1 MKRKVLALV
10 IPALLAAGAA
20 HAAEIYN
27 KDGNKLDLYG
37 KVDGLHYFSD
47 DSSKDGDQTYMRVG
61 FKGET
66 QINDQ
71 LTGYGQWEYNV
82 QANTTEG
89 EGANSWTRLAF
100 AGLKFGDYGSFD
112 YGRNYGVLYDVEG
125 WTDMLPEFG
134 GDSYTYADN
143 YMTGRANGVA
153 TYRNTDFF
161 GLVDGLNFALQ
172 YQGKNESQSADDVN
186 IGTNNRNNGDDI
198 RYDNGDGFG
207 ISTTYDIGMGFS
219 AGAAYTT
226 SDRTNEQVNAGGT
239 IAGGDKADAWT
250 AGLKYDANN
259 IYLATMYSET
269 RNMTPYGKTDAG
281 YAGGVANKTQNFEV
295 TAQYQF
301 DFGLRPAVS
310 FLMSKGK
317 DLTYRM
323 MTTSSI
329 KMPVSALM
337 ISSRWVWFT
346 SSNYS
351 LILLKPAVS
360 AGFSFFITTVLKT
373 ERTVPWAQIE
383 QFLFALYGL
392 LIARQKEHANDQS
405 RPASAFQNRASL
417 SAHGHR
423 RSHRRPP
430 GSGYYFA

>member
-172 YQGKNESQSADDVN
+172 YQGANENQVSHEQE
-186 IGTNNRNNGDDI
+186 GTNNGGDRNVKNA
-198 RYDNGDGFG
+198 NGDGFG
-207 ISTTYDIGMGFS
+207 ISSTYDLGMGVSF
-219 AGAAYTT
+219 GAAYTT
-226 SDRTNEQVNAGGT
+226 SDRTNEQVNYST
-239 IAGGDKADAWT
+239 AGGDKADAWT
-250 AGLKYDANN
+250 VGAKYDANN

-269 RNMTPYGKTDAG
+269 RNMTPYGNDDCSSC
-281 YAGGVANKTQNFEV
+281 VA
-295 TAQYQF
+295 
-301 DFGLRPAVS
+301 
-310 FLMSKGK
+310 
-317 DLTYRM
+317 
-323 MTTSSI
+323 
-329 KMPVSALM
+329 
-337 ISSRWVWFT
+337 
-346 SSNYS
+346 
-351 LILLKPAVS
+351 
-360 AGFSFFITTVLKT
+360 
-373 ERTVPWAQIE
+373 
-383 QFLFALYGL
+383 
-392 LIARQKEHANDQS
+392 
-405 RPASAFQNRASL
+405 
-417 SAHGHR
+417 
-423 RSHRRPP
+423 
-430 GSGYYFA
+430 